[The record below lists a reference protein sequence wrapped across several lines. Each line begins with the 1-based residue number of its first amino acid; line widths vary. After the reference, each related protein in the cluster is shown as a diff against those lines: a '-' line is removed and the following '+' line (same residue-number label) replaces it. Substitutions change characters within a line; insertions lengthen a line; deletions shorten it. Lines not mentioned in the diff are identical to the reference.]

1 MKVVKIERTFNQ
13 DVVETLEHYLEL
25 ARKGEVVGVVGSI
38 QFKGGKC
45 RKFIHGESSGDIPRA
60 IGELEIVKIWLYTE
74 LDLFDA
80 PSREEELQEIE
91 EEIEKEK

>member
-38 QFKGGKC
+38 QFKGGKS
-45 RKFIHGESSGDIPRA
+45 RNFVHGEYLEDIPRA
-60 IGELEIVKIWLYTE
+60 IGELEIVKIWLYGE

-80 PSREEELQEIE
+80 PSREDELQEIE